1 MTLLTIKLLLMLK
14 LPSVDLFW
22 VDLDRFSKIGS
33 KIMLD
38 KKKRLGRDY
47 LLYAYAL
54 NNADHLKT

>member
-1 MTLLTIKLLLMLK
+1 MLK